1 MTDTTTST
9 HGKRPRVFRGGA
21 RPIMPLPPQGLN
33 RPTRVEDMRAE
44 MERFMRESRR
54 RRGE

>member
-1 MTDTTTST
+1 MANTTPN
-9 HGKRPRVFRGGA
+9 GYGRRPRVFRGGA
-21 RPIMPLPPQGLN
+21 RPIMQQPPQGLN